1 MAGIQHDDEFPLVPR
16 LGIRPTREKPGGQQ
30 EKHPNPSSGTPS
42 EDPIFFHKHILF
54 IINTL
59 PIILFRKTGKDQ
71 ISHRINA
78 RKDSQSRKNLIIL
91 SLVKPS
97 GENTGTR
104 ATPQQ
109 NYHLN
114 ALYTNRKGILTF
126 FLLLAFFAQAAYAH
140 IAPAE
145 GNVALLPAD
154 TTVLSVLGLPS
165 RPPDSLSRTGDQ
177 VAFPEEVPGLF
188 PGDSTTVDPFPDS
201 LMVADSTVRK
211 KDRILMSDVNYQ
223 AKGFYDI
230 DETTKR
236 AYFYDEAQIVYGDVK
251 IEAGY
256 IMLDYA
262 NGIAY
267 ARSILD
273 SNGVQTQKPIFTQG
287 DQQYDAYSMVYDYN
301 TQRGYIRNVK
311 TSQQEGYGAGRDVR
325 KEGENVYYASDFY
338 FSTDEKLRGWIDG
351 TGEETDYYIRSSRVK
366 MTAGESLVAG
376 FSQLYIADV
385 PTPLVLPF
393 AFFPLNTY
401 PASGVLLPSYDVTN
415 DQGFGLRNLGYYLVF
430 NDYLHAEVRGDIY
443 TKGSWAIRTTLNYIW
458 KYHFSGSLSFDFSN
472 TVYGEIGL
480 PNYSKSRPWSLTWS
494 HRQDSKWMPGLSLSA
509 NVNFSSSG
517 YYQNSLDQ
525 IYTNNYITNS
535 VTSSSINLSK
545 TWGSSPF
552 TTSLTINQSQNNSTD
567 RMSLTFP
574 TLLVTMNRIY
584 PFKRKESDGR
594 KWYEK
599 INLQWT
605 MTETNSVSD
614 LPISD
619 FMTSN
624 MWKKAK
630 MGVTHRIPISATY
643 KVLKYFSLSLSANY
657 NEDWNFKYTQ
667 KHWDE
672 DSGTLVTDTL
682 SGFKALRTFST
693 SASLSTMLYG
703 LFNFGEKGSLR
714 AIRHVVS
721 PTLQYTFSPDFSTEF
736 WGYYYAVQTGDRL
749 AELQYFSYFDAGVG
763 ISSPPGFGGQ
773 QQSLSFSL
781 SNNFEA
787 KVADKSDSTGTKTKK
802 IKLLNNLNTSISY
815 NFAAAQFKLSDI
827 PISGSTNFFQDRI
840 NLNFR
845 FNFSPYK
852 VDENYNRIDEY
863 GPPRLTFASFNTG
876 FTVSQADFRK
886 KKEGQGKSSSQNKN
900 NGDSEGTYDPDGYMD
915 YAPDW
920 SIRLSYTYSY
930 SKVSKT
936 PTKTNS
942 LTLSGSLAFSQKWK
956 MEMSTGYDFE
966 ASQITD
972 LRFNFARS
980 LGTWNM
986 TLTWAPISYYSNY
999 SFFIGVSASLLRD
1012 LKYDQS
1018 KYYRSS
1024 IFN

>member
-16 LGIRPTREKPGGQQ
+16 LGIRPAREKPGGQQ
-30 EKHPNPSSGTPS
+30 EKHPDPSSDTPS

-165 RPPDSLSRTGDQ
+165 ETSDSLSWPDDQ
-177 VAFPEEVPGLF
+177 MAFPEEVPGIF
-188 PGDSTTVDPFPDS
+188 PGDSTTVDSFPDS
-201 LMVADSTVRK
+201 LMVADSTARK
-211 KDRILMSDVNYQ
+211 KDRILMSDVNYE

-325 KEGENVYYASDFY
+325 KEGESIYYASDFY

-430 NDYLHAEVRGDIY
+430 NDYLHAEIRGDIY

-472 TVYGEIGL
+472 TVFGEIGL
-480 PNYSKSRPWSLTWS
+480 PNYSKSRPWSLAWS

-517 YYQNSLDQ
+517 YYENSLDQ

-567 RMSLTFP
+567 KMSLTFP

-605 MTETNSVSD
+605 MSGTNTVSD
-614 LPISD
+614 LPIDD

-624 MWKKAK
+624 MWKKAR
-630 MGVTHRIPISATY
+630 MGVSHSIPISATY
-643 KVLKYFSLSLSANY
+643 KVMKYFSLSLSANY
-657 NEDWNFKYTQ
+657 NEDWNFKYIK

-672 DSGTLVTDTL
+672 DNGTLVSDTL

-703 LFNFGEKGSLR
+703 LFNFGDKGSLR
-714 AIRHVVS
+714 AIRHVIS
-721 PTLQYTFSPDFSTEF
+721 PSLSYTFSPDFSTEF

-749 AELQYFSYFDAGVG
+749 AELQYYSYFDSGVG

-773 QQSLSFSL
+773 QQSISFSL

-802 IKLLNNLNTSISY
+802 IKLLNNLSTSVSY
-815 NFAAAQFKLSDI
+815 NFAASQFKLSDI
-827 PISGSTNFFQDRI
+827 PVSGSTSFFQGRI

-863 GPPRLTFASFNTG
+863 CFPRLNFASFNTG
-876 FTVSQADFRK
+876 FTVSQEDFK
-886 KKEGQGKSSSQNKN
+886 KNKQGEKKSDPN
-900 NGDSEGTYDPDGYMD
+900 NEDSEGSYDKDGYMD
-915 YAPDW
+915 YAPKW
-920 SIRLSYTYSY
+920 SIRVSYSYSY
-930 SKVSKT
+930 SKMSKT
-936 PTKTNS
+936 PTQTNS
-942 LTLSGSLAFSQKWK
+942 LSLNGSLEFSKKWR
-956 MEMSTGYDFE
+956 MEMNTGYDFV

-972 LRFNFARS
+972 LRFNFARD
-980 LGTWNM
+980 LGTWSM

-1024 IFN
+1024 IFK